1 MFLAAGVDHSRLSH
15 FGAFGG
21 DLFQEMYPW
30 LVLSVIVAVPNCPTE
45 TEKPITVSPA
55 ALVYSKQVVRSR
67 ETSIGNLVAASS
79 YSFLVGRQSPKPTS
93 PGSEHSV

>member
-1 MFLAAGVDHSRLSH
+1 MNPRRL
-15 FGAFGG
+15 
-21 DLFQEMYPW
+21 
-30 LVLSVIVAVPNCPTE
+30 LVLLVLLPIVVAVPNCPTE
-45 TEKPITVSPA
+45 MEKAITVSPA